1 MPNLYGTILTP
12 DLEAIPED
20 SVIRFTRNQ
29 EVSSG
34 GTSVWSNGRAETT
47 TDANGRFGPITL
59 APGLW
64 IVEWLH
70 LYQQCRIG
78 FELPDANRNWELG
91 YLLNPD
97 GIGLRFDGGVF
108 KLLNVDTGEYHP
120 IDVDFDGQFRVYSPD
135 VVLPRAN
142 YDLDVVTNTL
152 RIMDPAETP
161 YPITWTGGV
170 EDDGTVTIGTA
181 NGTVSGG
188 NYRLTTWLE
197 ISNPSESTYPYRKLF
212 LVGSRDSAT
221 WALGPAT
228 VGAADDAD
236 ATPSGTDPV
245 VDSLTMRWNGHT
257 YRQEVVG
264 ETDEGVPIVQWVK
277 VT

>member
-12 DLEAIPED
+12 SLTPIPEG

-34 GTSVWSNGRAETT
+34 GTSVWSMGRAETSV
-47 TDANGRFGPITL
+47 DANGRFGPMAL

-70 LYQQCRIG
+70 LYQQNRTW

-97 GIGLRFDGGVF
+97 GIGLRFDGGVL

-120 IDVDFDGQFRVYSPD
+120 VDVDHDGQFRIYSPD
-135 VVLPRAN
+135 VDLTVAN
-142 YDLDVVTNTL
+142 YDLDAATNTL
-152 RIMDPAETP
+152 RIMDPSETP
-161 YPITWTGGV
+161 YPITWSGGV
-170 EDDGTVTIGTA
+170 DEDGTLAIGEANDTVT
-181 NGTVSGG
+181 GG

-197 ISNPSESTYPYRKLF
+197 IRNPDEATYPYRKLF
-212 LVGSRDSAT
+212 LVGARDSAT

-236 ATPSGTDPV
+236 AIPAGTDPV
-245 VDSLTMRWNGHT
+245 VDTLTMRWNGHT
-257 YRQEVVG
+257 YRQQIVD
-264 ETDEGVPIVQWVK
+264 ETEEGVPIVQWVK

>member
-12 DLEAIPED
+12 SLTPIPEG

-34 GTSVWSNGRAETT
+34 GTSVWSTGRAETT

-70 LYQQCRIG
+70 LYQQNRIG
-78 FELPDANRNWELG
+78 FELPAANRNWELG

-97 GIGLRFDGGVF
+97 GIGLRFDGGVL
-108 KLLNVDTGEYHP
+108 KILNVDTGEYHP
-120 IDVDFDGQFRVYSPD
+120 VDVDFDGQFRVYSPD
-135 VVLPRAN
+135 AVLPRAN

-197 ISNPSESTYPYRKLF
+197 IRNPSEATYPYRKLF
-212 LVGSRDSAT
+212 LVGARDSAT

-236 ATPSGTDPV
+236 AVPSGTDPV
-245 VDSLTMRWNGHT
+245 VDTLTMRWNGHT
-257 YRQEVVG
+257 YRQEIVG
-264 ETDEGVPIVQWVK
+264 ETDDGVPIVQWVK